1 MKSYH
6 AARSEFCRYYPIDN
20 YISEWIIK
28 ALWDNVIQMTAR
40 GSSFIDRIFLPGL
53 AFKACVIGGGY
64 ATGRELVEYF
74 LKNGPANALCAMF
87 VVAITWSITCACTFL
102 FAFAMRAYNYQDFF
116 RHVLGRFAI
125 TFEFVYLASII
136 LLLAVFGA
144 AAGEIGSSVLGAPKL
159 VGTITIVAAIL
170 AVIYSGQ
177 KGVERLFK
185 YVSVLLY
192 LVYAVFLIVSLLRF
206 GDKIAGAFEL
216 PAPKSHWL
224 SDGLTFSAYNVMA
237 AILILPVLR
246 HQTRAREVL
255 VSGLLCGPLAMIPAV
270 LFFICLLPVYP
281 EVLSKPLPSDYVL
294 QALGSPVLRLAFQA
308 MIFFALLE
316 SSVGSVQAFEVRI
329 AAVVRRTGSRS
340 LDYLRMVFPFVLT
353 VGSIFIAEG
362 IGLITLIAKGY
373 RLFGYA
379 MLLIYIIPLFV
390 IALPKLLRARL
401 HRDGAG
407 TTAAELGG

>member
-1 MKSYH
+1 
-6 AARSEFCRYYPIDN
+6 
-20 YISEWIIK
+20 
-28 ALWDNVIQMTAR
+28 MTAR

-74 LKNGPANALCAMF
+74 LKNGPANALYAMF

-125 TFEFVYLASII
+125 TFELVYLASII

-144 AAGEIGSSVLGAPKL
+144 AAGEIGSSVFGAPRL
-159 VGTITIVAAIL
+159 AGTITMVAAIL

-206 GDKIAGAFEL
+206 GGKIAGAFEL

-270 LFFICLLPVYP
+270 LFFICLLPFYP

-294 QALGSPVLRLAFQA
+294 QALGSPVLRFAFQA